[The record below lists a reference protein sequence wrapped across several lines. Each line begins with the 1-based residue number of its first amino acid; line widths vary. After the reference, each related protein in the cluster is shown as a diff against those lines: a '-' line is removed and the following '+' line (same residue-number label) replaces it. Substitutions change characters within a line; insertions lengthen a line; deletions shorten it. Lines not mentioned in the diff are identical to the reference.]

1 MSKLKSWIMP
11 KLHGSG
17 EIGNLWTPGRSA
29 DRGTH
34 AGKPPETVSE
44 VCLRVMSQQP
54 HSCTGRPVNSSSRS
68 IREYVRAC
76 SRQIVVEAGGGGNL
90 DVNE

>member
-1 MSKLKSWIMP
+1 MP

-29 DRGTH
+29 DRCTH

-68 IREYVRAC
+68 IGNTYEHVHVRLLWK
-76 SRQIVVEAGGGGNL
+76 QEVEVTL
-90 DVNE
+90 M